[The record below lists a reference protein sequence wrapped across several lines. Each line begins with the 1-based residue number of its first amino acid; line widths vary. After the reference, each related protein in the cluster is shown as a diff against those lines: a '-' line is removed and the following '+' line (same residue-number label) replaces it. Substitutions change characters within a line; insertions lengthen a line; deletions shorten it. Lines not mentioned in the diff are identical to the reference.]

1 MKATI
6 LLVEDDDSLRE
17 FFREELEEN
26 GYAVREASSVAQAVE
41 LLPGEIPDL
50 VLSDVKLPDGQG
62 DSLLANARNFPVPP
76 PVILITA
83 FGQVEEAVEALR
95 QGAADFLTKPI
106 DVDHLLLRVE
116 RALEVLHLRREVSA
130 SGKTKKQRGRSG
142 ELPVL
147 GKSPVWRQIE
157 KQLAS
162 IAATDDPVLITG
174 PSGSGKE
181 VVARRIHELSTRRNH
196 PFVPVNCSG
205 LPGSLLDSE
214 LFGHRSGA
222 FTGAD
227 RARTGLFPS
236 ADGGTLLLDEIGD
249 MPLEMQTKLLRSL
262 QEGRIRPVGADEE
275 IPIDVR
281 VLAATNRNLEEE
293 IEKGS
298 FREDLFY
305 RLETFHLE
313 IPALRERTE
322 DIEWLAGLFI
332 AEAAQ
337 ELGKPVEGISE
348 GALHVLKA
356 YSFPGNIRELKN
368 ILRRAVAFSG
378 ETLLSV
384 NDLPEKLRQQRAP
397 ATEAS
402 SSFGV
407 GKDLLSMEEV
417 RRRYAGYVL
426 SRCSGNKR
434 ETARILE
441 VSRQTLYTLL
451 KRE

>member
-1 MKATI
+1 M
-6 LLVEDDDSLRE
+6 
-17 FFREELEEN
+17 
-26 GYAVREASSVAQAVE
+26 
-41 LLPGEIPDL
+41 
-50 VLSDVKLPDGQG
+50 
-62 DSLLANARNFPVPP
+62 
-76 PVILITA
+76 
-83 FGQVEEAVEALR
+83 
-95 QGAADFLTKPI
+95 
-106 DVDHLLLRVE
+106 
-116 RALEVLHLRREVSA
+116 
-130 SGKTKKQRGRSG
+130 
-142 ELPVL
+142 
-147 GKSPVWRQIE
+147 
-157 KQLAS
+157 
-162 IAATDDPVLITG
+162 
-174 PSGSGKE
+174 
-181 VVARRIHELSTRRNH
+181 
-196 PFVPVNCSG
+196 
-205 LPGSLLDSE
+205 LDSE

>member
-6 LLVEDDDSLRE
+6 LLVEDDHSLRE

-26 GYAVREASSVAQAVE
+26 GYAVREASSVAEAVE
-41 LLPGEIPDL
+41 LLSGEIPDL

-106 DVDHLLLRVE
+106 DVDHLLLRIE

-130 SGKTKKQRGRSG
+130 SGKTKKQSGRSG

-174 PSGSGKE
+174 PSGAGKE